1 MENKDVKITISLC
14 KDYLCLKV
22 KNANSVF
29 WKDVKI
35 NKENFKDTPDLC
47 FWWLLNSLKPVFHSM
62 PHDSIETK
70 FYVKS
75 IDDFEKLL
83 DEKISFVS
91 VILKNT
97 NNMIKDCFEYKGIAR
112 ENNGIL
118 FINSDSERRYIG
130 FYNKMLDDKSQE
142 INYLN
147 MKSGFNAEK
156 REWGKSDIPIDI
168 NELINIIKEKKIR
181 KIVSINVLLL
191 SIYIINTGIFLNA
204 VFSFIGIE
212 HIIIDNDPYDLKP
225 EGYLKMLFSNSESVP
240 RFNCP
245 YIFTKPWLKKYALTN
260 IQRVPIPQYYK
271 LHTDLP
277 ELPEDY
283 SLLVLSNSRIENVR
297 QMYFSIVFLLDH
309 INEDFLYRDI
319 QLWFLAMQ
327 YIITEVMD
335 MNEFDRLKYN
345 SNLHTFFY
353 TVVQLLKYEVI
364 EAIDTP
370 RNIEIYGDRGW
381 KILFPEYYR
390 GMLNQREIEDKL
402 SMNRYLCLLLNSS
415 LTYFQASAPVYDAA
429 ALNVP
434 FINMAALCK
443 SNALQGL
450 EKIEYSN
457 NRELNALISDT
468 SFLKNS
474 DFRDSLKKYKR
485 ALIESTEFMHN
496 KIIDFKYDGCNTFYH
511 KELLEHDKL
520 LDEMVF
526 SYIDEKESFLR
537 DCFDILF
544 LGKSIDYDIT
554 KSLYFNRNYSLRIMN
569 M

>member
-1 MENKDVKITISLC
+1 
-14 KDYLCLKV
+14 
-22 KNANSVF
+22 
-29 WKDVKI
+29 
-35 NKENFKDTPDLC
+35 
-47 FWWLLNSLKPVFHSM
+47 
-62 PHDSIETK
+62 
-70 FYVKS
+70 
-75 IDDFEKLL
+75 
-83 DEKISFVS
+83 
-91 VILKNT
+91 
-97 NNMIKDCFEYKGIAR
+97 
-112 ENNGIL
+112 
-118 FINSDSERRYIG
+118 
-130 FYNKMLDDKSQE
+130 MLDDKSQE

-277 ELPEDY
+277 ELAEDY
-283 SLLVLSNSRIENVR
+283 SLLVLSNSRIRNVR
-297 QMYFSIVFLLDH
+297 LMYPSIIFLLDH
-309 INEDFLYRDI
+309 INENFLYRDI

-327 YIITEVMD
+327 YMITEVMD
-335 MNEFDRLKYN
+335 MNEFDRLLYN
-345 SNLHTFFY
+345 SRLHSFFY

-364 EAIDTP
+364 EAVDTT
-370 RNIEIYGDRGW
+370 RNIEIYGDIGW
-381 KILFPEYYR
+381 KTVFPEYYR
-390 GMLNQREIEDKL
+390 GMLNQKEIEDKL
-402 SMNRYLCLLLNSS
+402 SINRYLYLLLNSS
-415 LTYFQASAPVYDAA
+415 FTYLHASAPVYDAV

-434 FINMAALCK
+434 FINMAALCR

-450 EKIEYSN
+450 EKIEYLN
-457 NRELNALISDT
+457 NRELNSLIKDT
-468 SFLKNS
+468 SYFKDN
-474 DFRDSLKKYKR
+474 DFRDSLQKFQK

-496 KIIDFKYDGCNTFYH
+496 KITDYTCDNTHTFYH
-511 KELLEHDKL
+511 KELLEHDRL
-520 LDEMVF
+520 LDEMMF

-537 DCFDILF
+537 DCFDIFF
-544 LGKSIDYDIT
+544 LGKTIEYDIT
-554 KSLYFNRNYSLRIMN
+554 KSLYYNRNYTRRITDM
-569 M
+569 